1 MEGFFLRLSRVF
13 IYLPRQ
19 AKPRGGQASG
29 KIAKD
34 ITVKLF
40 EFDPRFEVFGDDFV
54 PYDFQQPLR
63 GLPPQLKGAF
73 DRVLIDPPFL
83 SEDCQTKS
91 TSLSLSP
98 CWGQMLT
105 VFSCIDGALADKT
118 MDGWMR
124 AEAPNNPMH
133 RGKDE
138 GSGVALISAS
148 WRAHHRASRVPPQ
161 QARERLLVL

>member
-1 MEGFFLRLSRVF
+1 MEGSFLRLSRVF
-13 IYLPRQ
+13 VFISPH
-19 AKPRGGQASG
+19 AKSRGGQASG

-34 ITVKLF
+34 IAVKLF

-54 PYDFQQPLR
+54 AYDFQQPLR

-91 TSLSLSP
+91 ISLSP

-105 VFSCIDGALADKT
+105 MLSCIDGALADKT
-118 MDGWMR
+118 MDGR
-124 AEAPNNPMH
+124 IRAPNNAVH

-138 GSGVALISAS
+138 GSGVALVSAS
-148 WRAHHRASRVPPQ
+148 WCGRHRASRVPPQ
-161 QARERLLVL
+161 QARERLPVL